1 MIVKINQGVN
11 FSLREGESMDM
22 GGENRGRREEISLK
36 AGGVEACWDCGDGG
50 WELKALAR
58 EEMVEPECMEWLW

>member
-1 MIVKINQGVN
+1 
-11 FSLREGESMDM
+11 MDM